1 MKYPKLNILALTAAV
16 AFSACN
22 SKLDLAPADA
32 LDNESAVTEGNAR
45 ILANGLYERAQELE
59 YYGRDFNVVNDV
71 TGGDVKITAA
81 NSNRFVVEFQYIFG
95 PLSASQS
102 KTWLNAYRVA
112 NQASVMIDKLPETAT
127 TRPYKGEAHFMRALA
142 HFDLVR
148 RYTRPYS
155 QMLDKATSANT
166 GIPLAMKAVDN
177 PATHKPSRA
186 TLKETYDAIISDL
199 KAAKEMAPEAGAKSE
214 AVFRGSKDAASALLT
229 RAYLYMGDTTKP
241 ADPNW
246 QNVIDEATPLI
257 NKFQLWSDANYLGN
271 YTTNA
276 ATSEDIFSLRFLQ
289 PENRGADNFGNIY
302 LPNDGSSTS
311 GYGDIR
317 LNENFMALLDPADYR
332 NSAVKVFSGNNYMM
346 KWIGNGLGL
355 TGMTNV
361 KVLRV
366 SEVLLNRAE
375 AYMRKGDLLLALNDI
390 NSLRQ
395 HRGLAAVTAADK
407 ASVRAE
413 LLKQRRLELVGEGFA
428 ATDLFRLGG
437 VRHIGDKDAL
447 LPQTK
452 DIQPTDARVAFPIPQ
467 VEIDANPNIVQNPG
481 YNK

>member
-1 MKYPKLNILALTAAV
+1 
-16 AFSACN
+16 
-22 SKLDLAPADA
+22 
-32 LDNESAVTEGNAR
+32 
-45 ILANGLYERAQELE
+45 
-59 YYGRDFNVVNDV
+59 
-71 TGGDVKITAA
+71 
-81 NSNRFVVEFQYIFG
+81 
-95 PLSASQS
+95 
-102 KTWLNAYRVA
+102 
-112 NQASVMIDKLPETAT
+112 
-127 TRPYKGEAHFMRALA
+127 MRALA
-142 HFDLVR
+142 HFDLAR

-257 NKFQLWSDANYLGN
+257 NKFQLWSDANYLAN

-375 AYMRKGDLLLALNDI
+375 AYLRKGDLQLALNDI

-407 ASVRAE
+407 AAVRAE

-437 VRHIGDKDAL
+437 VRHIADKDAL